1 MPTPTDSQAIT
12 IWVAILTMVGT
23 LLGLILGFSLNEVS
37 YLMRTR
43 REDRRTIS
51 KTLAELLDVRHLLK
65 YLPLTVEALKK
76 ALPGPIAAHDEVM
89 LRHVLWTLIPN
100 TEGMQKRY
108 EDAVSAVSAFLPV
121 LAFDLR
127 SKDMIGP
134 LLGRLR
140 GTIPI
145 EPNAAPFWLK
155 MEDEVVRFAIPKLEE
170 SIQELA
176 NLHRRK
182 TAKEVRT
189 LLKKPF
195 EPPQELTQFLTE
207 TFTAMAAAAQ
217 AQAEAQAAQAAPPSN
232 PNPNPS
238 SA

>member
-1 MPTPTDSQAIT
+1 MPTPTDAGTIT
-12 IWVAILTMVGT
+12 IWVAVLTMVGT
-23 LLGLILGFSLNEVS
+23 LLGLILGFGLNELSHLV
-37 YLMRTR
+37 RTR
-43 REDRRTIS
+43 RDDLRTVN
-51 KTLAELLDVRHLLK
+51 KTLAELLDVRPLLGL
-65 YLPLTVEALKK
+65 LPFTIETLKMVV
-76 ALPGPIAAHDEVM
+76 PGPIAAHDEVM
-89 LRHVLWTLIPN
+89 LRHVIWTLAPN
-100 TEGMQKRY
+100 TEVMQKRY
-108 EDAVSAVSAFLPV
+108 EEAVSAVSAFLPV

-170 SIQELA
+170 SIQEVA
-176 NLHRRK
+176 NLLGRK

-195 EPPQELTQFLTE
+195 EPPQEFTQFLTE
-207 TFTAMAAAAQ
+207 TFTAMSAAAQ
-217 AQAEAQAAQAAPPSN
+217 AQAAAQAAQAPPE
-232 PNPNPS
+232 PNPT
-238 SA
+238 AR